1 MPEVSRLE
9 GVVAIDGAEDAQA
22 KLAGVQSGFEGAGA
36 AANQSGGA
44 FDTANMSITD
54 LSSALDLAADALQV
68 AGQVYEDT
76 IARAAAWGDEMGD
89 LAQITNSSVEETS
102 RLAGTLEL
110 MGVKSDSLG
119 RVVKAMNKEGLE
131 FNLETLLRLNREYN
145 AIQDPVEKTRFLF
158 DKFGKSGADMAE
170 VLGRDEADIRKLAE
184 TVDRSGK
191 VIDDAFA
198 NKGETWNVNLE
209 ILSQRA
215 EGAGI
220 VIGGVLIDA
229 VLAYSN
235 AVTDATEGTARFLD
249 SVSDTNSPMGQF
261 AQQLLIMNSGLADF
275 AGAFEETN
283 TKIDEQTSGLDDGT
297 RAVAA
302 YGARWQAMGTAF
314 EPAMEAAKEAEEYFR
329 KAEEAAEKARQAQDD
344 AWEARFNQSLV
355 GNPMQQEN
363 EQFAGSMTDLE
374 TKAAELRGE
383 IDRLTESNGKYYETV
398 QGNGATAAE
407 LELANQKLAAAY
419 KKLGEETDPLKI
431 AQLNVEIEKQQG
443 FIAGADQ
450 VVGGYINNSKKIAE
464 LEGDYQVVEDA
475 IEAVK
480 KAHEQATAQIVL
492 DYLMQQLAVGDWTD
506 EEKEAAEKA
515 AKEWGLYEGSM
526 IEVMQTVDQSI
537 KDHGDDANAMV
548 QSITDGINGM
558 PSTKYIDIMVR
569 TNYQAQHQNDMQI
582 GAEPD
587 EGVPVV
593 ITPDDGGDGGDFDGA
608 ESLNGFSEPS
618 AGGVGGLTINIYE
631 TGNPQATA
639 NAVIEILQDR
649 GLVDRTLVT

>member
-36 AANQSGGA
+36 AANKSGGA

-110 MGVKSDSLG
+110 MGIKSDSLG

-158 DKFGKSGADMAE
+158 EKFGKTGTDMAE

-191 VIDDAFA
+191 VIDEAFA

-249 SVSDTNSPMGQF
+249 SISDSNSPMGLF

-283 TKIDEQTSGLDDGT
+283 TKIDEQTTGLDDGT
-297 RAVAA
+297 RAVTA
-302 YGARWQAMGTAF
+302 YGARWQAMGAAF
-314 EPAMEAAKEAEEYFR
+314 EPAMEAAKEAEDYFK
-329 KAEEAAEKARQAQDD
+329 KAEEAAEKARKAQDD
-344 AWEARFNQSLV
+344 AWEARFNQGLV
-355 GNPMQQEN
+355 GNPVQQEN
-363 EQFAGSMTDLE
+363 EQYASSMTDLE
-374 TKAAELRGE
+374 GKAAELRGE
-383 IDRLTESNGKYYETV
+383 IDKLTESNGKYYQTV

-419 KKLGEETDPLKI
+419 KKLSQETDPMKI
-431 AQLNVEIEKQQG
+431 AALNVEIEKQQG
-443 FIAGADQ
+443 FIAGADH
-450 VVGGYINNSKKIAE
+450 VVGGYIDNSKKIAE
-464 LEGDYQVVEDA
+464 LEGDYKVVQDA
-475 IEAVK
+475 IEEVK

-492 DYLMQQLAVGDWTD
+492 DYLMQQLAQGGWTD

-526 IEVMQTVDQSI
+526 IQIMGTVDTSI
-537 KDHGDDANAMV
+537 KEHGDNANAMV
-548 QSITDGINGM
+548 QSITDGVNNM
-558 PSTKYIDIMVR
+558 PSTHYIDIIVR
-569 TNYQAQHQNDMQI
+569 QHQISLHQNDTQI
-582 GAEPD
+582 GAEPGD
-587 EGVPVV
+587 PAPVV
-593 ITPDDGGDGGDFDGA
+593 VTPDDGGGGSFDGA
-608 ESLNGFSEPS
+608 ESVNGFSQPS
-618 AGGVGGLTINIYE
+618 AGGLGGVTIQIYE
-631 TGNPQATA
+631 AGSPQETA

-649 GLVDRTLVT
+649 GLIDRNLVT